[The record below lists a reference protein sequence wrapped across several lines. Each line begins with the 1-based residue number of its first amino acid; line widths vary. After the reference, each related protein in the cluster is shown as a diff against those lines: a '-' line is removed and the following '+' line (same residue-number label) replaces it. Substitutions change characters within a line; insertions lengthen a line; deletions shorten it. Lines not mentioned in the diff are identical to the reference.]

1 MQLYI
6 GSALNVRNRT
16 WNTCNIK
23 LWSVHMCI
31 LFVYLKKIVQNASL
45 FAALPEMPLTVLC
58 ISQYTTNC
66 LLLYGPKCHT
76 FFLINVKS
84 QFKKSSL

>member
-45 FAALPEMPLTVLC
+45 FGALLEIPPTIYALAN
-58 ISQYTTNC
+58 I
-66 LLLYGPKCHT
+66 LLIVYCMGQNATL
-76 FFLINVKS
+76 FS
-84 QFKKSSL
+84 